1 MQLLTKETDYAMR
14 ALISIADTPGR
25 SSTALAVAAT
35 EKIPWLFLRRV
46 LAKLA
51 AARLLSSRKGRSGG
65 FSLASRPEKISM
77 ADVIR
82 IFQGE
87 IELNQC
93 LVKGIPCC
101 NRPTCPIRRRVK
113 GVERMLRKELS
124 AITIAMLVQARRKSV
139 KN

>member
-1 MQLLTKETDYAMR
+1 MQLLTKETDYAVR

-25 SSTALAVAAT
+25 SSTASAIAAT

-51 AARLLSSRKGRSGG
+51 AAGLLDSQKGRGGG
-65 FSLASRPEKISM
+65 FAMRVRPARITM

-82 IFQGE
+82 VFQGE
-87 IELNQC
+87 IELNEC
-93 LVKGIPCC
+93 LVRGIPCC
-101 NRPTCPIRRRVK
+101 NRPTCPVRRKVK
-113 GVERMLRKELS
+113 GVERVLRRELT
-124 AITIAMLVQARRKSV
+124 AITIAMLVQARRKSA